1 MQATLCRLGWRGAS
15 PGRLVASV
23 WMGSLAVAISLALA
37 GPASALSI
45 AEARHL
51 LTRTGFGATAAEI
64 DRLRPLTRDEAVDLL
79 IGEAALPAASAQLP
93 DWADRNPMTIR
104 NLDDPAVAD
113 ALLQDQGEALKA
125 WWIDRLLW
133 SPVPLRERMTL
144 FWHGHFA
151 TALSKVRSPQL
162 MLRQNRMLRRHAMG
176 NFAALLTDV
185 TLDPAMLLYLDAQT
199 SVSAAPNENLAREL
213 LELFTLGVGH
223 YSEDDVRAA
232 ARALTGWVVLP
243 ATGDVMFVAGRHDPG
258 DKTLLGQ
265 SGPWDREAVIRI
277 LLEQPQTAR
286 FIASAL
292 WSDFVSLPPESGDLD
307 ALAGQFRQDYAIA
320 PLLRSILL
328 SEAFWAPGE
337 RGALIA
343 GPVEW
348 TVGTLRLLAAED
360 APAAPIAALTAS
372 LGQDLFEPPN
382 VAGWT
387 GGVAWITPATL
398 AGRLGAIMRF
408 VAGRR
413 DSAPATAPS
422 SRRSAALVRWLDG
435 LPYAWRSPDRLQAL
449 VLPQAPVGARGAAL
463 PSANSPDP
471 EVLADLV
478 RGWLVDPVFQLR

>member
-1 MQATLCRLGWRGAS
+1 MQATLRRSGRHSALGKRV
-15 PGRLVASV
+15 VALARQ
-23 WMGSLAVAISLALA
+23 GSLAVTVLLAFA
-37 GPASALSI
+37 GPASALTIS
-45 AEARHL
+45 EARHL

-64 DRLRPLTRDEAVDLL
+64 DRLRPLNREEAVDLL
-79 IGEAALPAASAQLP
+79 IGEAALPAASALLP
-93 DWADRNPMTIR
+93 DWADLNPMTIR
-104 NLDDPAVAD
+104 NLDAPAVAD
-113 ALLQDQGEALKA
+113 ALLQAQGEALKA
-125 WWIDRLLW
+125 WWIDRMLW

-151 TALSKVRSPQL
+151 TGLSKVRSPQL
-162 MLRQNRMLRRHAMG
+162 MLRQNRMLRRHALG
-176 NFAALLTDV
+176 DFAALLADV

-199 SVSAAPNENLAREL
+199 SVSTAPNENLAREL

-243 ATGDVMFVAGRHDPG
+243 ATGDVMFVPGRHDPG

-286 FIASAL
+286 FIAGAL
-292 WSDFVSLPPESGDLD
+292 WSDFVSVPPESGRLD
-307 ALAGQFRQDYAIA
+307 ALAGRFRQDYSIA

-348 TVGTLRLLAAED
+348 TVGALRLLAAENT
-360 APAAPIAALTAS
+360 PAAPIAALIS
-372 LGQDLFEPPN
+372 DLGQDLFEPPN

-387 GGVAWITPATL
+387 GGLSWITPASL

-413 DSAPATAPS
+413 DNAPATGLSA
-422 SRRSAALVRWLDG
+422 RRSGALVRWLDG
-435 LPYAWRSPDRLQAL
+435 LPYAWRSPERLQAL
-449 VLPQAPVGARGAAL
+449 VLPQAPASARGAAL
-463 PSANSPDP
+463 PIANSPDP